1 MATGDEYRIKAADM
15 NAKATGEASP
25 QTRSELK
32 KLVFAYLRLADHADR
47 NANLAPLA
55 DPPKSPVPKSPVLQQ
70 QQPQSK
76 IRTVGDDT
84 E

>member
-15 NAKATGEASP
+15 NAKATREASP

-47 NANLAPLA
+47 NANLTPPA
-55 DPPKSPVPKSPVLQQ
+55 DRPKPPVLQQ
-70 QQPQSK
+70 QQPQPK
-76 IRTVGDDT
+76 IRTTGDDT